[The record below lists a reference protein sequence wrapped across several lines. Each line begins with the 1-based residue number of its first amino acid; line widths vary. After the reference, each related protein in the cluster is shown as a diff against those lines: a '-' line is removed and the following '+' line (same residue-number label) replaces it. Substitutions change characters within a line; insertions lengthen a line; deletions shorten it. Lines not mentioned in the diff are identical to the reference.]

1 MYGHA
6 LHHGR
11 KHFCHY
17 CLQASSIEKILKHH
31 IKDLTLIGKKR
42 LWGKSKVR
50 VYNLCRFLIYFMPG
64 DNGKQNPKASY
75 RTNIKSILFIFYGNK
90 SVCLYNKF
98 RKTFKTYLGKDAV

>member
-1 MYGHA
+1 MV
-6 LHHGR
+6 R
-11 KHFCHY
+11 KDY
-17 CLQASSIEKILKHH
+17 EAKA
-31 IKDLTLIGKKR
+31 
-42 LWGKSKVR
+42 KSE
-50 VYNLCRFLIYFMPG
+50 FIIYADFQFISVPG

>member
-1 MYGHA
+1 
-6 LHHGR
+6 
-11 KHFCHY
+11 
-17 CLQASSIEKILKHH
+17 
-31 IKDLTLIGKKR
+31 
-42 LWGKSKVR
+42 
-50 VYNLCRFLIYFMPG
+50 MPG